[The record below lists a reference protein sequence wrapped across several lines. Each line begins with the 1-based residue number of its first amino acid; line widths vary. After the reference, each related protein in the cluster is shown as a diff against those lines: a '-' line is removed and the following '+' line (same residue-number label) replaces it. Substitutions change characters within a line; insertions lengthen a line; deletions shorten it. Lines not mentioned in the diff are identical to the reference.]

1 MNKLCIVIVIVQ
13 LMLGGYCC
21 GRSDDK
27 SEVETKVKEDVES
40 LENKAAGEVKHLE
53 GDIGLLEGDPEKLG
67 DAMGKEEE
75 KIPPPQEDWGQEP
88 DSMVE

>member
-1 MNKLCIVIVIVQ
+1 MNKLCIIIVIVQ

-21 GRSDDK
+21 GRSDET
-27 SEVETKVKEDVES
+27 SEMETKVKEEAES
-40 LENKAAGEVKHLE
+40 LESKAAGEAKHLE
-53 GDIGLLEGDPEKLG
+53 GDVGLLEENPKKLG

-88 DSMVE
+88 ESMVE